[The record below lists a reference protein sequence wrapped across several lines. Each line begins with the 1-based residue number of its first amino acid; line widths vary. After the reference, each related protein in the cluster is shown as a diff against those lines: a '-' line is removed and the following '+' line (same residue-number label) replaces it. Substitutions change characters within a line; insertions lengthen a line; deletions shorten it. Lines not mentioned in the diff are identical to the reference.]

1 MIGYKKCPHVGEQQ
15 SPNELI
21 INHNPEGL
29 EYDLKLTGSKDALV
43 SYRREMRMD
52 QRDHYQGYLSKADLN
67 RDTSSNKQIN
77 QPHAI
82 IAVGFRLHEKVR
94 VYDFFRHTTDSKS
107 TTGHVVA
114 SMLGIQQG
122 FSFARP
128 FADSPIDDWIVFLP
142 ACKII
147 INGVEQGDKMIE
159 TINGNGLDDII
170 PMLPSIQLSMDNED
184 NIMAQVLNA
193 NGTNALKENIEIFL
207 ETTTGVLRENRIYTN
222 NMGRASTKILFKGK
236 GKVKAGFKHFTGKT
250 EIEIR

>member
-1 MIGYKKCPHVGEQQ
+1 MIGYKKCPHVNEQQ

-52 QRDHYQGYLSKADLN
+52 QRDHYQGYLSRADLN

-128 FADSPIDDWIVFLP
+128 WADSPIDDWIVFLP
-142 ACKII
+142 ACNIT

-170 PMLPSIQLSMDNED
+170 PMLPSIELSIDNED
-184 NIMAQVLNA
+184 NISAQLLNA
-193 NGTNALKENIEIFL
+193 DGTNALKENIEIFL

-222 NMGRASTKILFKGK
+222 NVGRASTKILFKGR
-236 GKVKAGFKHFTGKT
+236 GKVKAGFKHFKGKT

>member
-1 MIGYKKCPHVGEQQ
+1 MIGYRKCPHVNEQQ

>member
-1 MIGYKKCPHVGEQQ
+1 MIGYKKCPHVNEQQ

-184 NIMAQVLNA
+184 NITAQVLNA

>member
-1 MIGYKKCPHVGEQQ
+1 MIGYKKCPHVNEQQ

-52 QRDHYQGYLSKADLN
+52 QRDHYQGYLSRADLN

-128 FADSPIDDWIVFLP
+128 WADSPIDDWIVFLP
-142 ACKII
+142 ASKII

-170 PMLPSIQLSMDNED
+170 PMMPTIQLSMDNED
-184 NIMAQVLNA
+184 NITAQLLEA
-193 NGTNALKENIEIFL
+193 DGTNAFKENVEIFL

-222 NMGRASTKILFKGK
+222 NVGKASTKILFKGR

>member
-1 MIGYKKCPHVGEQQ
+1 MIGYKKCPHVNEQQ

-128 FADSPIDDWIVFLP
+128 WADSPIDDWIVFLP
-142 ACKII
+142 ASKII

-170 PMLPSIQLSMDNED
+170 PMMPTIQLSMDNED
-184 NIMAQVLNA
+184 NITAQLLEA
-193 NGTNALKENIEIFL
+193 DGTNAYKENVEIFL

-222 NMGRASTKILFKGK
+222 NVGKASTKILFKGR

>member
-1 MIGYKKCPHVGEQQ
+1 MIGYKKCPHVNEQQ

-52 QRDHYQGYLSKADLN
+52 QRDHYQGYLSRADLN

-128 FADSPIDDWIVFLP
+128 WADSPIDDWIVFLP
-142 ACKII
+142 ASKII

-170 PMLPSIQLSMDNED
+170 PMMPTIQLSMDNED
-184 NIMAQVLNA
+184 NITAQLLEA
-193 NGTNALKENIEIFL
+193 DGTNAYKENVEIFL

-222 NMGRASTKILFKGK
+222 NVGKASTKILFKGR

>member
-1 MIGYKKCPHVGEQQ
+1 MIGYKKCPHVNEQQ

-52 QRDHYQGYLSKADLN
+52 QRDHYQGYLSRADLN

-128 FADSPIDDWIVFLP
+128 WADSPIDDWIVFLP
-142 ACKII
+142 ACNIT

-170 PMLPSIQLSMDNED
+170 PMMPSIQLSMDNED
-184 NIMAQVLNA
+184 NISAQVLNA
-193 NGTNALKENIEIFL
+193 DGTNALKENIEIFL

-222 NMGRASTKILFKGK
+222 NIGRASTKILFKGR

>member
-1 MIGYKKCPHVGEQQ
+1 MIGYKKCPHVNEQQ
-15 SPNELI
+15 SPNELR
-21 INHNPEGL
+21 INHTPEGL
-29 EYDLKLTGSKDALV
+29 EYDLQLMGSKDSLV
-43 SYRREMRMD
+43 TYRREMRMD
-52 QRDHYQGYLSKADLN
+52 QRDHYQGYLSRADLN

-94 VYDFFRHTTDSKS
+94 VYDFFRHTSESKS

-128 FADSPIDDWIVFLP
+128 WADSPIDDWIVFLP
-142 ACKII
+142 ASKII

-170 PMLPSIQLSMDNED
+170 PMMPTIQLSMDNED
-184 NIMAQVLNA
+184 NITAQLLEA
-193 NGTNALKENIEIFL
+193 DGTNALKENIEIFL

-222 NMGRASTKILFKGK
+222 NVGKASTKILFKGR
-236 GKVKAGFKHFTGKT
+236 GKVKAGFKHFTGKV
-250 EIEIR
+250 EYEIR

>member
-1 MIGYKKCPHVGEQQ
+1 MIGYKKCPHVNQQQ

-21 INHNPEGL
+21 INHTPEGL
-29 EYDLKLTGSKDALV
+29 EYDLTIIGSKDSLV
-43 SYRREMRMD
+43 TYRREMRMNP
-52 QRDHYQGYLSKADLN
+52 RDRYIGYLSLKDLT
-67 RDTSSNKQIN
+67 RDTSSNKRID

-82 IAVGFRLHEKVR
+82 ISVGFRLREKVR
-94 VYDFFRHTTDSKS
+94 IYDFFRHTSESKS

-128 FADSPIDDWIVFLP
+128 WADSPIDDWIVFLP
-142 ACKII
+142 ASKIT
-147 INGVEQGDKMIE
+147 INGVEQGDRMIE
-159 TINGNGLDDII
+159 TINGNGLDDVI
-170 PMLPSIQLSMDNED
+170 PMMPSIKLSINNED
-184 NIMAQVLNA
+184 NIIAQLLNS
-193 NGTNALKENIEIFL
+193 NGTNAHKENIEIFL

-222 NMGRASTKILFKGK
+222 SLGVASTKILLKGK

>member
-1 MIGYKKCPHVGEQQ
+1 MIGYKKCPHVNEQQ

-222 NMGRASTKILFKGK
+222 SMGRASTKILFKGK

>member
-1 MIGYKKCPHVGEQQ
+1 MIGYKKCPHVNEQQ

-128 FADSPIDDWIVFLP
+128 WADSPIDDWIVFLP
-142 ACKII
+142 ASKII

-170 PMLPSIQLSMDNED
+170 PMMPTIQLSMDNED
-184 NIMAQVLNA
+184 NITAQLLEA
-193 NGTNALKENIEIFL
+193 DGTNAYKENVEIFL

-222 NMGRASTKILFKGK
+222 NIGRASTKILFKGR

>member
-1 MIGYKKCPHVGEQQ
+1 MIGYKKCPHVNEQQ

-29 EYDLKLTGSKDALV
+29 EYDLKLTGSKVALV

-128 FADSPIDDWIVFLP
+128 WADSPIDDWIVFLP
-142 ACKII
+142 ASKII

-170 PMLPSIQLSMDNED
+170 PMMPTIQLSMDNED
-184 NIMAQVLNA
+184 NITAQLLEA
-193 NGTNALKENIEIFL
+193 DGTNAYKENVEIFL

-222 NMGRASTKILFKGK
+222 NVGKASTKILFKGR

>member
-1 MIGYKKCPHVGEQQ
+1 MIGYKKCPHVNEQQ

>member
-1 MIGYKKCPHVGEQQ
+1 MIGYKKCPHVNEQQ

-128 FADSPIDDWIVFLP
+128 WADSPIDDWIVFLP
-142 ACKII
+142 ASKII

-170 PMLPSIQLSMDNED
+170 PMMPTIQLSMDNED
-184 NIMAQVLNA
+184 NITAQLLEA
-193 NGTNALKENIEIFL
+193 DGTNAFKENVEIFL

-222 NMGRASTKILFKGK
+222 NVGKASTKILFKGR

>member
-1 MIGYKKCPHVGEQQ
+1 MIGYKKCPHVNEQQ

-128 FADSPIDDWIVFLP
+128 WADSPIDDWIVFLP
-142 ACKII
+142 ASKII

-184 NIMAQVLNA
+184 NISAQLLNA
-193 NGTNALKENIEIFL
+193 DGTNALKENIEIFL

-222 NMGRASTKILFKGK
+222 NVGKASTKILFKGR